1 MARYIDAN
9 CKLCRREKQ
18 KLFLKGSRCN
28 TDKCSLE
35 KRNYIPGQHGL
46 SRRMKFSD
54 YGVQLREK
62 QKVKRMYGLVETQF
76 KNYYEKALRQ
86 KGVTGANLIKLL
98 ERRLDNIVFR
108 LGFAASRKEARQ
120 LVLHRHFLIND
131 KSVNIPSYL
140 VTTGDVISVKE
151 KSKQLDVIHK
161 SLRKVKD
168 HQYSWLEVDKAK
180 LTGTILQIPEREEIP
195 IQANEQLIVELYS
208 K

>member
-46 SRRMKFSD
+46 SRRMKFSE

-120 LVLHRHFLIND
+120 LVLHRHFLVND
-131 KSVNIPSYL
+131 KLVNIPSYL
-140 VTTGDVISVKE
+140 VSTGDVISVRE

-195 IQANEQLIVELYS
+195 IQANEQLIIELYS